1 MVVSVGDSTHSIIWC
16 ARGQDRDWP
25 CKGER
30 RQEVLT
36 RRMVSGGEA
45 GGVEKKSAV
54 MFGTATSEADG
65 GRCASVNC
73 RAPAVGT

>member
-1 MVVSVGDSTHSIIWC
+1 MVVSMGDSTHSIIWC

-36 RRMVSGGEA
+36 QRMVSGGEA
-45 GGVEKKSAV
+45 GGVEEKSAV
-54 MFGTATSEADG
+54 MLGDG
-65 GRCASVNC
+65 DI
-73 RAPAVGT
+73 